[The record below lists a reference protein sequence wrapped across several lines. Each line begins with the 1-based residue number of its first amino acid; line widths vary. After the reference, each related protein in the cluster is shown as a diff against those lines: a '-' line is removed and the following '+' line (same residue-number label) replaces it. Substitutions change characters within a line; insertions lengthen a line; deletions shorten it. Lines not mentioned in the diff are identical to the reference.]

1 MSLLDFLL
9 PRFCSLIPQTALSPT
24 LNAKI
29 PFSSTD
35 VRLGLY
41 PWGVPPASQS
51 EKARRY
57 EGEWQNHRK
66 ETEDKQQ
73 RERRLAFRIVEYAA
87 SGRLV
92 NPSQVVDE

>member
-1 MSLLDFLL
+1 MRKF
-9 PRFCSLIPQTALSPT
+9 
-24 LNAKI
+24 

-57 EGEWQNHRK
+57 EGEWQNHRQ
-66 ETEDKQQ
+66 ETEDKRQ
-73 RERRLAFRIVEYAA
+73 RERLLGLHSYCGIRCLGPPCEPFPG
-87 SGRLV
+87 GRRV
-92 NPSQVVDE
+92 N